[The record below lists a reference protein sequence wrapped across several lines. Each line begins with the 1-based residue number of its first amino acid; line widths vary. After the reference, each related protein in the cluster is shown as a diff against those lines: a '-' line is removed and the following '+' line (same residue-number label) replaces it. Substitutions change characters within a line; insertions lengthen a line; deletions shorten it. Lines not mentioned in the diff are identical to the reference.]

1 MEITMAA
8 QEDST
13 PWQEP
18 SLLPNS
24 NGDIPTLH
32 GRGYFSALGAVRRKP
47 SRPDA
52 PLTLSKSCS
61 DKISA
66 KQATSL
72 LSSVASLLISPQN
85 CYIESLTLPES
96 QYSQVACTRA
106 FSSIGRLAP
115 LNDKQWGDGY
125 SFKPF
130 TIHTTSRE
138 FVHSRRQS
146 LNPKEVL
153 VPSNIAS
160 LWTPKASETII
171 GGTQQGRK
179 QFSIK
184 GASSVCKRRTW
195 MLAITIADA
204 LYSSSP
210 ETLRSLKVDRY
221 TQMKNGDLLKKR
233 REVKGDVRGT
243 LKGWQ
248 QNDDIEDWAY
258 AGVE

>member
-1 MEITMAA
+1 MAA

-13 PWQEP
+13 PWKEP
-18 SLLPNS
+18 SPSLKSSGDLP
-24 NGDIPTLH
+24 ILH

-52 PLTLSKSCS
+52 PPTLSKSCS
-61 DKISA
+61 DKLSA

-72 LSSVASLLISPQN
+72 LSSITSLLISPRN
-85 CYIESLTLPES
+85 CYIQSLTLPES
-96 QYSQVACTRA
+96 QYSQVACMRA
-106 FSSIGRLAP
+106 FSASGRLAP
-115 LNDKQWGDGY
+115 LVGRDWGDSY

-130 TIHTTSRE
+130 EIHTTSRE
-138 FVHSRRQS
+138 FVHSKRQP
-146 LNPKEVL
+146 LGPKEVL

-160 LWTPKASETII
+160 LWTPKTTETII

-204 LYSSSP
+204 LYSSS
-210 ETLRSLKVDRY
+210 EAILSSLRVERY
-221 TQMKNGDLLKKR
+221 ADVKNAGLLKKR
-233 REVKGDVRGT
+233 REVKDDVRGT

-248 QNDDIEDWAY
+248 RNNDAEEW
-258 AGVE
+258 GQTEVEA